1 MALWGQRSVS
11 AGPLDSMER
20 NNSTRGKQGG
30 HQRAISSYQREEKT
44 VLTVAQDCC
53 MGMNDWACYVF
64 FDPSSPSRQEPVSH
78 TPCKTAT
85 PSHLQPSFGFLCS
98 VGPARRKHVYLS
110 GSQEDFRFLKL
121 CIRLKEIYFCWDAI
135 VGCHGILCKQKPFI
149 PCYVFRGII
158 LQCLSRNELLW

>member
-1 MALWGQRSVS
+1 MALWGQRSIS

-20 NNSTRGKQGG
+20 NNSTRGKRGVIKGQFPP
-30 HQRAISSYQREEKT
+30 IRERKRQCSLWHRIAAWAWMIEPAMFS
-44 VLTVAQDCC
+44 LTLLLPA
-53 MGMNDWACYVF
+53 GKKLL
-64 FDPSSPSRQEPVSH
+64 SH

-85 PSHLQPSFGFLCS
+85 PSHWQPSFGFLCS
-98 VGPARRKHVYLS
+98 VGPARRKHIYLS
-110 GSQEDFRFLKL
+110 GSQENFRFLKL